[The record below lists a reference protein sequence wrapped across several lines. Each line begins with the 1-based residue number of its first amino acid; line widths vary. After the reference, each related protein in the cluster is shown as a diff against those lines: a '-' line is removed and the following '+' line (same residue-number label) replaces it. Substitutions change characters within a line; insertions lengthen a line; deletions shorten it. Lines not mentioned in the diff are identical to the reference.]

1 VGSSLH
7 RLFGWGDCESGA
19 IVGRAIKGDKMRTEE
34 EIKQQI
40 KSMEFDFRIAR
51 ERQGIANR
59 ECKEYEYKI
68 RLLEWVLGEVRDEIK

>member
-1 VGSSLH
+1 
-7 RLFGWGDCESGA
+7 
-19 IVGRAIKGDKMRTEE
+19 MRTEE